1 MRREEVAG
9 GGIGA
14 IKVAGED
21 EWTRREKVED
31 GGIGARSEQTEGRDI
46 SP

>member
-14 IKVAGED
+14 IKATSANG
-21 EWTRREKVED
+21 WTRREKVED
-31 GGIGARSEQTEGRDI
+31 GDIGARKVESADGCGAE
-46 SP
+46 